1 MKKARASP
9 PRAAR
14 AVPKSF
20 MAFSVAFGRLAGV
33 GCAIVSML
41 ALVCACSGKP
51 SPVGDP
57 DPGHRSLATLVSVLS
72 VIPRGAH
79 VTQEDKVE
87 PRWDSCDGRQST
99 YGWDPVYADA
109 EFSTS
114 ALSPQ
119 QVIAH
124 VRAAMT
130 RLAWAYSATDSR
142 DGQWLWLRQVGG
154 QTATMTLQSD
164 MDGDP
169 RMWSLRAQ
177 APPATH
183 PVTGC

>member
-1 MKKARASP
+1 MSSSR
-9 PRAAR
+9 
-14 AVPKSF
+14 
-20 MAFSVAFGRLAGV
+20 AFGRLAGV
-33 GCAIVSML
+33 CCAIVSVL
-41 ALVCACSGKP
+41 ALVCACSGTP

-57 DPGHRSLATLVSVLS
+57 DPGHRSLAAVVSVLS
-72 VIPRGAH
+72 IIPPGAN
-79 VTQEDKVE
+79 VTQEDQVE

-109 EFSTS
+109 EFSIG
-114 ALSPQ
+114 ALSAQ
-119 QVIAH
+119 QVVAH
-124 VRAAMT
+124 VRAGMA
-130 RLAWAYSATDSR
+130 RLGWAYSATDSR

-164 MDGDP
+164 MYAGQ

-177 APPATH
+177 MPPATH

>member
-1 MKKARASP
+1 LSA
-9 PRAAR
+9 
-14 AVPKSF
+14 
-20 MAFSVAFGRLAGV
+20 
-33 GCAIVSML
+33 
-41 ALVCACSGKP
+41 
-51 SPVGDP
+51 
-57 DPGHRSLATLVSVLS
+57 LVSVLS

-79 VTQEDKVE
+79 VTQEDKLE

-109 EFSTS
+109 QFSAG

-124 VRAAMT
+124 VRAGMA
-130 RLAWAYSATDSR
+130 RLAWSYSATDSR
-142 DGQWLWLRQVGG
+142 DGQWLWLRRVGG
-154 QTATMTLQSD
+154 QIATAMLQSGA
-164 MDGDP
+164 DGNP
-169 RMWSLRAQ
+169 RTWSLRAQ